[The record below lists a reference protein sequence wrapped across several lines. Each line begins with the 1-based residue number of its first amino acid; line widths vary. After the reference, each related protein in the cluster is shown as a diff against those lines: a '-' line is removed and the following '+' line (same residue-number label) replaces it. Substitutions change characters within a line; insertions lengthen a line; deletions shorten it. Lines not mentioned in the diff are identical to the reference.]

1 MGWSY
6 VLSSTDAGEPL
17 PAASAS
23 IADGARVVLAV
34 VDRGDYDA
42 MMTMR
47 IGLMCAIALALA
59 SSARAQTVDFTLITA
74 VRLSDLD
81 GAANTL
87 VSDYVYF
94 VDPLSRGITMAG
106 AAVRVP
112 STEDRLSVV
121 AAGVITPAGGFGVG
135 ASGLI
140 GRGFGVTAG
149 LAWLLVNAPK
159 DGKDIGDVAD
169 DLSDPFK
176 IGVARTWF
184 VGANYTFQR
193 NR

>member
-1 MGWSY
+1 MIT
-6 VLSSTDAGEPL
+6 V
-17 PAASAS
+17 
-23 IADGARVVLAV
+23 
-34 VDRGDYDA
+34 
-42 MMTMR
+42 MTVR
-47 IGLMCAIALALA
+47 IGFLCMIALARA
-59 SSARAQTVDFTLITA
+59 SSAQAQTVDFTLITA
-74 VRLSDLD
+74 VRAGELH
-81 GAANTL
+81 GAANTM
-87 VSDYVYF
+87 VTDYVYV

-112 STEDRLSVV
+112 STKDRLSVI

-135 ASGLI
+135 ASGLM

-159 DGKDIGDVAD
+159 NGKRIGDVPANLRD
-169 DLSDPFK
+169 PDPFET
-176 IGVARTWF
+176 GVARTWF